1 VVIKYKVLILTT
13 FLVIVADQGSKIYI
27 DHAFPL
33 EEGRKIVAVV
43 PNYINIT
50 HVRNP
55 GAAFG
60 MLAGSNKKFRGPFFL
75 ATSILATTIIL
86 LVLYRLPPGKSSTA
100 FFLSLIL
107 GGGGHQVTVVF
118 DGTASGNLHES
129 RQRRKGIG
137 IVFSSHG
144 ETADDLIVRMVT
156 GLREGAVVVSSDREL
171 SRSIEK
177 LGATPIASPE
187 FMEKLENALERDP
200 MGNGDAWEESEDIPA
215 RKGSQKKLSKKDRRA
230 RKKLDQL

>member
-1 VVIKYKVLILTT
+1 MAIHLIVDGYNLIRQVEALRRLEKREMEAARSE
-13 FLVIVADQGSKIYI
+13 LVD
-27 DHAFPL
+27 
-33 EEGRKIVAVV
+33 
-43 PNYINIT
+43 
-50 HVRNP
+50 
-55 GAAFG
+55 
-60 MLAGSNKKFRGPFFL
+60 
-75 ATSILATTIIL
+75 L
-86 LVLYRLPPGKSSTA
+86 LSDYHQIR
-100 FFLSLIL
+100 
-107 GGGGHQVTVVF
+107 GHQVTVVF

-187 FMEKLENALERDP
+187 FMEKLENALEGDP
-200 MGNGDAWEESEDIPA
+200 MGNGEAWEESEDIPA

>member
-107 GGGGHQVTVVF
+107 GGAV
-118 DGTASGNLHES
+118 GNVIDRLRFGEVIDFLDFHWRHLHWPTFNVAD
-129 RQRRKGIG
+129 IG
-137 IVFSSHG
+137 ISVGVILLLIQMVFF
-144 ETADDLIVRMVT
+144 AD
-156 GLREGAVVVSSDREL
+156 EGV
-171 SRSIEK
+171 K
-177 LGATPIASPE
+177 
-187 FMEKLENALERDP
+187 
-200 MGNGDAWEESEDIPA
+200 
-215 RKGSQKKLSKKDRRA
+215 
-230 RKKLDQL
+230 